1 MIHSLFIFFKLVF
14 WTRNVNFFFFFIL
27 KTFFHIFFFRPKRER
42 KLPAHLKAGDFEY
55 SYKGPNDT
63 ATKKALAAAAKA
75 AEKLPAAT
83 LAVPALSAKEASA
96 VAASVT
102 DLSTEIEDEFL
113 NEGDSFADAKVDNDA
128 NQDDDNDDGIPD
140 IDAGDSDEDSD
151 FEDEDEDPNKLW
163 CICQQPHN
171 NRFMICCDS
180 CSGLYTYIK
189 IKSNIYS
196 DVAFLGV
203 NAWGFFF

>member
-1 MIHSLFIFFKLVF
+1 MS
-14 WTRNVNFFFFFIL
+14 
-27 KTFFHIFFFRPKRER
+27 TFFLLHFKNLFHIFFRPKRER

-140 IDAGDSDEDSD
+140 IDSDEDSD

-189 IKSNIYS
+189 I
-196 DVAFLGV
+196 L
-203 NAWGFFF
+203 

>member
-1 MIHSLFIFFKLVF
+1 M
-14 WTRNVNFFFFFIL
+14 
-27 KTFFHIFFFRPKRER
+27 
-42 KLPAHLKAGDFEY
+42 
-55 SYKGPNDT
+55 
-63 ATKKALAAAAKA
+63 
-75 AEKLPAAT
+75 
-83 LAVPALSAKEASA
+83 SAKEASA

-203 NAWGFFF
+203 NAWGFFFKLESYQK